1 MQNNNL
7 EEILK
12 NNPQLLKEISIK
24 QEIEFNGPLPPP
36 DILKAYNDISPES
49 VEMLMDIV
57 KKEQEFRHKTVLFG
71 QKSALTIGVLGLV
84 STTLLGIYGNAWVAG
99 SIGFLSLGSL
109 VGTFLYKKEKENNN
123 EN

>member
-1 MQNNNL
+1 LQNNNL

-12 NNPQLLKEISIK
+12 NNPQLLKEI
-24 QEIEFNGPLPPP
+24 
-36 DILKAYNDISPES
+36 
-49 VEMLMDIV
+49 
-57 KKEQEFRHKTVLFG
+57 
-71 QKSALTIGVLGLV
+71 
-84 STTLLGIYGNAWVAG
+84 